1 MRHLTEINRD
11 LSPLEYCSMQFFQ
24 AGRFLKKNCESEIDI
39 FTLKN
44 INHNVKDDRYKLV
57 NLNN

>member
-1 MRHLTEINRD
+1 
-11 LSPLEYCSMQFFQ
+11 MQFFQ